1 MSMEQQAYNEW
12 KWQARLRYLAV
23 LKVLTI
29 LEFMGAILAVAT
41 AHTIGITREGFI
53 CVGGFVLMR
62 LLTAH
67 INQRHVATAIDA
79 QDKYMLYPFF

>member
-1 MSMEQQAYNEW
+1 MEEHLREW

-29 LEFMGAILAVAT
+29 LEFFGAILAMAT
-41 AHTIGITREGFI
+41 AQVAGLTREGVI
-53 CVGGFVLMR
+53 CVAGFVLLR

-67 INQRHVATAIDA
+67 INQRHVAVSIDA